1 MLKAPFNLSR
11 ARVLLT
17 NDDGINAPG
26 LMLLEEVVRPL
37 VQELIVV
44 APEHEQSGSSHTV
57 TMRHPLR
64 LRDAGSGHYAV
75 DGTPPDCV
83 IMGVRHV
90 MKDNPP
96 DLVLSGINR
105 GDNMGERVHYSGT
118 LAACFEA
125 GLIGIPAIG
134 FSQYRLWGHHPNYD
148 VARHWL
154 GFVLKKLLSVSWTE
168 GSFMSVNFP
177 LVEDGKVKGV
187 RATRLGRQH
196 MTELTPGTDPRGL
209 PYYWNNRATDLA
221 NAIDAGLDTDIGA
234 VQAGYIAVS
243 PIAIDPTHHASLE
256 AMNEVLSS

>member
-1 MLKAPFNLSR
+1 MLKTPFNLSK

-37 VQELIVV
+37 VHELIVI

-57 TMRHPLR
+57 TMRYPLR
-64 LRDAGSGHYAV
+64 LRDAGSHHYAV

-90 MKDNPP
+90 MKHNPP
-96 DLVLSGINR
+96 DIVLSGINR

-125 GLIGIPAIG
+125 GLMGIPAIG
-134 FSQYRLWGHHPNYD
+134 FSQFRHWGLLPNYTA
-148 VARHWL
+148 AREGL
-154 GFVLKKLLSVSWTE
+154 ATVLKKLVSVSWLE

-177 LVEDGKVKGV
+177 VPDDGRVKGI
-187 RATRLGRQH
+187 RMTRLGRQH

-209 PYYWNNRATDLA
+209 PYYWNNRQTDLT

-234 VQAGYIAVS
+234 VQAGYIAVT
-243 PIAIDPTHHASLE
+243 PIAIDPTHYPSLDT
-256 AMNEVLSS
+256 MNEVLSA